1 MDSDRAGREAN
12 TADVVVVGAGLAGLQ
27 CARLVA
33 EAGLDVVLLDR
44 KEDVGERVHTTGIFV
59 RKSLEDFPLPP
70 SCLGPPVRRAVLYS
84 PARRAL
90 SLSSR
95 HDEFRVGRMAA
106 LYRERLDRCL
116 EAASPFHTSQSES
129 HRTLLVFDDDNG
141 LADLNVVWMSSCQAS
156 SSSTPVHP
164 HRLTPLIVQAHLW
177 IGKRSECAN

>member
-1 MDSDRAGREAN
+1 MVSERPGREPKS
-12 TADVVVVGAGLAGLQ
+12 ADVMVVGAGLAGLQ

-116 EAASPFHTSQSES
+116 EAGVRFVSGARY
-129 HRTLLVFDDDNG
+129 RTARRVARGLVAEVERDG
-141 LADLNVVWMSSCQAS
+141 
-156 SSSTPVHP
+156 
-164 HRLTPLIVQAHLW
+164 
-177 IGKRSECAN
+177 RSLS

>member
-1 MDSDRAGREAN
+1 M
-12 TADVVVVGAGLAGLQ
+12 VVVGAGLAGLQ

-59 RKSLEDFPLPP
+59 RKSLEDFALPP

-90 SLSSR
+90 PLASR

-106 LYRERLDRCL
+106 LYREMLGRCL
-116 EAASPFHTSQSES
+116 ESGVRFVSGARYRGSR
-129 HRTLLVFDDDNG
+129 RTGRGDRGRVG
-141 LADLNVVWMSSCQAS
+141 TRRTA
-156 SSSTPVHP
+156 P
-164 HRLTPLIVQAHLW
+164 
-177 IGKRSECAN
+177 